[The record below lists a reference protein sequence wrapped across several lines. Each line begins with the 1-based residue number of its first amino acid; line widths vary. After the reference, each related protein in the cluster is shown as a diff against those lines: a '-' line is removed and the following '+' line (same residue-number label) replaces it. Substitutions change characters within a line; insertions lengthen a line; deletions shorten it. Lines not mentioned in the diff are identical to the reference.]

1 MKRATQRALA
11 RWMDANGWTQ
21 QRLAAYL
28 DRSAGWMSQVF
39 SGQSE
44 IGLEIGLRLSDLTE
58 IPLEDI
64 VTDKSAQRILESY
77 VNRLLVKRGFAKDSA
92 SVA

>member
-1 MKRATQRALA
+1 
-11 RWMDANGWTQ
+11 MDANGWTQ

-28 DRSAGWMSQVF
+28 DRSTGWMSQVF

-44 IGLEIGLRLSDLTE
+44 IGLELGMRLAELTD

-64 VTDKSAQRILESY
+64 VTDKVAQRILESY
-77 VNRLLVKRGFAKDSA
+77 VDRLLAKRGFVKENA